1 MTAVRT
7 RRASKTPKFRVLN
20 GGVADLRVGDV
31 GQLTM
36 VLSAIEFI
44 KGPLTRPEIAHEE
57 ALDAWV
63 VSLTHYVERP
73 GAAELVP
80 VVGKCTVYLPEQAMA
95 IVRRLRDVAQDL
107 LRYEIHEA
115 MYYKGAKAF

>member
-1 MTAVRT
+1 
-7 RRASKTPKFRVLN
+7 
-20 GGVADLRVGDV
+20 
-31 GQLTM
+31 M

-44 KGPLTRPEIAHEE
+44 KGPLTRPEITLEAHEE